1 MADEILVNIV
11 TQVFQEMH
19 TNLELV
25 ANILVFSVFLT
36 PSSPSVPVPA
46 LHVVLSLILVFLSYL
61 KRQAEYNK

>member
-11 TQVFQEMH
+11 AQVFQEMY

-25 ANILVFSVFLT
+25 ANIPVSSVSLT
-36 PSSPSVPVPA
+36 PSSPSVPVPV

-61 KRQAEYNK
+61 KRWAEYNK